1 MTAPALPPCGIYRT
15 ATAIGTVEAGR
26 LVYFHNHGKP
36 GPGIYFPEKWNHN
49 RAQFSAN
56 GMTLPEPFDPRWL
69 HPLPAEGLY
78 RVARAFYCC
87 EKKCT
92 QFEPE
97 ALVQLGYNGAAKP
110 LLFVP
115 EISSRGISVPERG
128 TAIDDA
134 AFASLVALKVS
145 QRQDEDPEISLPRGI
160 IVH

>member
-1 MTAPALPPCGIYRT
+1 M
-15 ATAIGTVEAGR
+15 AIGSVEAGR
-26 LVYFHNHGKP
+26 LVYFHNHGTP
-36 GPGIYFPEKWNHN
+36 GPGIYFPEKWAHN

-69 HPLPAEGLY
+69 QAIPAEGLY
-78 RVARAFYCC
+78 RVTRAFFCC

-97 ALVQLGYNGAAKP
+97 ALVQLGYNGNAKP
-110 LLFVP
+110 LLFMP
-115 EISSRGISVPERG
+115 ELSSRGITVPERG

-134 AFASLVALKVS
+134 AFASLVALKVNEK
-145 QRQDEDPEISLPRGI
+145 RTEEGPEISFPRGM